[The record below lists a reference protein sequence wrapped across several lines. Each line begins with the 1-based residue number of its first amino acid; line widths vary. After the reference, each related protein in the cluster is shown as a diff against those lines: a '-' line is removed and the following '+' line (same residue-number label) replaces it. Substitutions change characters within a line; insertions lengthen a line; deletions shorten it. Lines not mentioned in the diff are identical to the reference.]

1 MKRMARKIAKIKHFN
16 YTDLGESS
24 NTVCY
29 YDILHDPFNSKAF
42 RICNGQRLTRFKHA
56 NLQFGEYIL
65 ESYALLQLPHLDL
78 SKEHKP
84 INGSV

>member
-1 MKRMARKIAKIKHFN
+1 MTLILENPLTLSATMIYFMIH
-16 YTDLGESS
+16 L
-24 NTVCY
+24 TVN
-29 YDILHDPFNSKAF
+29 HAF

-56 NLQFGEYIL
+56 SFPFGEYIL